1 MKKALFI
8 LSNFT
13 KGGIQTQA
21 VAIARHLQ
29 QEHQFIIEFWCVG
42 KIEASF
48 IELLEKESFLYQK
61 DETLNKLFVN
71 SYYKK
76 GKFQKLK
83 LLFRAW
89 QALYKSKSSVV
100 FPFAQPL
107 PVNLLF
113 KFSFIK
119 LSFWFERG
127 GYINP
132 EPNKHTILDKIISF
146 NSPTYI
152 ANSIHGAK
160 ALAIMR
166 GVKFDDVK
174 VIRNELVPMVKPKSE
189 GFDLSEYNI
198 TPGSVIFVMVANF
211 FNEKDHETLIRA
223 WKLISP
229 ELSAKLLFAGLG
241 GPSYCIDNNE
251 KMKKLTEQLNLGDD
265 ILFLGQNCNIAS
277 LLEVADV
284 GVLSSLS
291 EGCPN
296 AVLEYM
302 SAKLPLLVTE
312 IPGIVEIIPKNNF
325 TFQAKDVNSCYIGIK
340 KLLASKDELESI
352 GVANYEHLLEHF
364 CSGLM
369 YDKYSKLVSVIK

>member
-21 VAIARHLQ
+21 VAIAKHLQ

-42 KIEASF
+42 NTEQSF
-48 IELLEKESFLYQK
+48 TELLEAESFIYKQ

-76 GKFQKLK
+76 NKLQKLK
-83 LLFRAW
+83 LLFSAW
-89 QALYKSKSSVV
+89 KSLYKSQSNVV

-113 KFSFIK
+113 KLSFIK

-127 GYINP
+127 GHINP
-132 EPNKHTILDKIISF
+132 EPNKQEVLDKVINF
-146 NSPTYI
+146 NKPTYI

-166 GVKFDDVK
+166 GIKLDDVN
-174 VIRNELVPMVKPKSE
+174 VIRNEFVPIVKSKSK
-189 GFDLSEYNI
+189 GFDLSKYKI
-198 TPGSVIFVMVANF
+198 TSNDFIFVMVANF

-223 WKLISP
+223 WKLIAP
-229 ELSAKLLFAGLG
+229 ECGAKLIFAGLG
-241 GPSYCIDNNE
+241 GPSYCIENYN
-251 KMKKLTEQLNLGDD
+251 KMKNLTKQLNLSDD
-265 ILFLGQNCNIAS
+265 IIFLGPNCNISS

-302 SAKLPLLVTE
+302 SAKLPLLVTD
-312 IPGIVEIIPKNNF
+312 IPGIEEIIPENNF
-325 TFQAKDVNSCYIGIK
+325 TFQVKDVDSCYIAINSI
-340 KLLASKDELESI
+340 LASKDQLESI
-352 GVANYEHLLEHF
+352 GQANYEYLDEYF

-369 YDKYSKLVSVIK
+369 YNKYSKLVSVIK